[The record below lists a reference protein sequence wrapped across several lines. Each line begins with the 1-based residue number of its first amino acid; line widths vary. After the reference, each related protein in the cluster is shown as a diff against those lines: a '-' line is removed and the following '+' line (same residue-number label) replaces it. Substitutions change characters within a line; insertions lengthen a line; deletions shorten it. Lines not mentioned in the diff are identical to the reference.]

1 LTIPRLV
8 AVIGSGGL
16 RIGVTFGTLEH
27 WPHQEY
33 VCMSRIYAA
42 YSIGGLIGP
51 GLGALG
57 GTQRPLVGYLV
68 AVLAGGC

>member
-16 RIGVTFGTLEH
+16 WIGVTFGTLEH

-42 YSIGGLIGP
+42 YSIGGPIGP

-57 GTQRPLVGYLV
+57 GTQRPFVGYLV

>member
-1 LTIPRLV
+1 M
-8 AVIGSGGL
+8 
-16 RIGVTFGTLEH
+16 TFGTLEH
-27 WPHQEY
+27 WPRQEY

-42 YSIGGLIGP
+42 YSIGGPIGP

-57 GTQRPLVGYLV
+57 GTQRPFVGYLV